1 MIVTARYFAALRERR
16 GTSAEAVE
24 LPEGC
29 TAAAA
34 FALLFPGLELRVAY
48 AVNQATVPG
57 ATVLRPGDEVAFL
70 PPLGGG

>member
-16 GTSAEAVE
+16 GTSSERVE
-24 LPEGC
+24 LPDGC

-34 FALLFPGLELRVAY
+34 FAALFPGLGLRVAY

-57 ATVLRPGDEVAFL
+57 DTVLRADDEVAFL